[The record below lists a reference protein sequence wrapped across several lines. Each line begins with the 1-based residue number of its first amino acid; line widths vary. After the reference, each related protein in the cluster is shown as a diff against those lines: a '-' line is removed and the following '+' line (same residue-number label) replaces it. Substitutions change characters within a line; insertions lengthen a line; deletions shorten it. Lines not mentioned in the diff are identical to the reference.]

1 MKFPGGRPLEKG
13 LKSRTML
20 DRITRSLPPVSKDP
34 EQARQES
41 LFYLVVIG
49 LALTGVLFAAI
60 SLVIALVGGGPWV
73 GVIAGLVVQP
83 VYLAAVLLARRGQV
97 RLATYF
103 PVVSIFLVMILA
115 SVLLGTGHA
124 IYIGYA
130 MATLTAGILISTQ
143 SGILFAF
150 LSMVALI
157 LVGLL
162 QQSGVIAVPDLYA
175 PANTIWPDAI
185 GLGLGLAVLVS
196 ISAIYNREMRVSL
209 QMEKQL
215 AEALQ
220 NEHEELIRR
229 IAENKKLLDQRIIQ
243 LRTLAETSMAA
254 GAERRPLI
262 LLQSVVEVVHQR
274 MNLSCATI
282 FLLEEPGPN
291 LALRAGSTPEAQRL
305 ISRGYRLPEESASLI
320 RQAVDQKRIFSEGDR
335 AVEKDNPLSTGR
347 SELVIPLLIG
357 DRCLGVLDVQS
368 ETANAFDDSDIL
380 TLRGISQTMAHG
392 LEMARLNAQSQADRE
407 EVRALNRRYMTE
419 AWKDLDQTS
428 GDLSLS
434 VESSETEGEEIITP
448 LASASAAVAV
458 PSSISRSPDG
468 SQITAPL
475 ILREQVIGALTLE
488 TGEKEISKDDL
499 TFIEAVTTQAAL
511 ALENAR
517 LYTELTRRAAYLQ
530 TANEIARDASTT
542 LDLDLL
548 LRRVVELIRERFGFS
563 HAAVYLMDEQDQ
575 YAAAYAASGQAGYE
589 IIERRASVTADSH
602 SVVGHVL
609 STGTIY
615 AANDVEQDPHY
626 QADPLL
632 SETKSELAIP
642 LIVAGRIIGVLDFHA
657 AKPNSFGEDEIAILQ
672 TLSGQVAV
680 AVQNARLFSQVSQRA
695 ERERKVVEIT
705 SRIRSTNDI
714 SSILQTAVS
723 ELRRALGI
731 SSGTVMVGPIR
742 PAKIE
747 EPKGSPGTGPA

>member
-1 MKFPGGRPLEKG
+1 
-13 LKSRTML
+13 ML
-20 DRITRSLPPVSKDP
+20 DRISRVFPPVSKDP

-49 LALTGVLFAAI
+49 LALTGGLFALI
-60 SLVIALVGGGPWV
+60 SLVIALLAGGPWV
-73 GVIAGLVVQP
+73 GVIAGVAVLP
-83 VYLAAVLLARRGQV
+83 VYLAAVFLARRGWI
-97 RLATYF
+97 RAAAYF
-103 PVVSIFLVMILA
+103 PVVSIFLVMVFASLILG
-115 SVLLGTGHA
+115 VGHA
-124 IYIGYA
+124 ISIGFA
-130 MATLTAGILISTQ
+130 MATLTAAVLISTR

-150 LSMVALI
+150 LSMVAHI
-157 LVGLL
+157 VVGLL
-162 QQSGVIAVPDLYA
+162 QQGGMISVPAGYLPTA
-175 PANTIWPDAI
+175 TVWPDAFA
-185 GLGLGLAVLVS
+185 LGLGLAVMIG

-220 NEHEELIRR
+220 NEHQELIRR
-229 IAENKKLLDQRIIQ
+229 IAEHKKLLDQRIIQ

-254 GAERRPLI
+254 GAERKPLI
-262 LLQSVVEVVHQR
+262 LLQSVADVLHQR
-274 MNLSCATI
+274 LALSSATV
-282 FLLEEPGPN
+282 FLMEEPGPQ
-291 LALRAGSTPEAQRL
+291 LVLRSGSTPEAQRL
-305 ISRGYRLPEESASLI
+305 IGRGYRLPAESTALV
-320 RQAVDQKRIFSEGDR
+320 RQAAEQKRIFSEGDR
-335 AVEKDNPLSTGR
+335 PLEKDNPLSAGR
-347 SELVIPLLIG
+347 AELVIPLLIG

-368 ETANAFDDSDIL
+368 ETPNAFDDSDVL
-380 TLRGISQTMAHG
+380 TLRGISQTLAHG

-407 EVRALNRRYMTE
+407 EVRALNRRYMAD
-419 AWKDLDQTS
+419 AWKDVQTS
-428 GDLSLS
+428 SDLSLS
-434 VESSETEGEEIITP
+434 VESSEADGEEIVTP
-448 LASASAAVAV
+448 LAPAADAAAV
-458 PSSISRSPDG
+458 PSTISRSADG

-488 TGEKEISKDDL
+488 TGQKEISADDM

-517 LYTELTRRAAYLQ
+517 LYSELTQRAAYLQ

-575 YAAAYAASGQAGYE
+575 YAVAYAASGQAGPE
-589 IIERRASVTADSH
+589 LMMRRTSITADTH
-602 SVVGHVL
+602 SVAGHVL
-609 STGTIY
+609 STGTLY
-615 AANDVEQDPHY
+615 AANRVGQDPYY
-626 QADPLL
+626 QRDDLL
-632 SETKSELAIP
+632 TDTQSELAIP
-642 LIVAGRIIGVLDFHA
+642 LIVAGRIIGVLDIHS
-657 AKPNSFGEDEIAILQ
+657 AKPNAFGEDEIAIIQ

-680 AVQNARLFSQVSQRA
+680 AVQNARLFSQVSHRA

-714 SSILQTAVS
+714 PSILQTAVS

-747 EPKGSPGTGPA
+747 EPKGNPGPGSS

>member
-1 MKFPGGRPLEKG
+1 
-13 LKSRTML
+13 ML
-20 DRITRSLPPVSKDP
+20 DRITRLFPPVSKNPD
-34 EQARQES
+34 EARQEN

-49 LALTGVLFAAI
+49 LALTGALFALMSAA
-60 SLVIALVGGGPWV
+60 IALLSGGPWV

-83 VYLAAVLLARRGQV
+83 VYLAAIFLARRGQV

-103 PVVSIFLVMILA
+103 PVVSIFLVMMYA
-115 SVLLGTGHA
+115 SIALGLGHA
-124 IYIGYA
+124 IYVGYA
-130 MATLTAGILISTQ
+130 MATLTAAILISTR

-150 LSMVALI
+150 LSMMAH
-157 LVGLL
+157 LVIGLL
-162 QQSGVIAVPDLYA
+162 QQSGTIAVPDGFA
-175 PANTIWPDAI
+175 PLRTIWPDAV
-185 GLGLGLAVLVS
+185 GLGLGLAVLIS

-220 NEHEELIRR
+220 NEHQELIRR

-254 GAERRPLI
+254 GAERKPLI
-262 LLQSVVEVVHQR
+262 LLQSVMEVLQQR
-274 MNLSCATI
+274 MNLSSAAI
-282 FLLEEPGPN
+282 FLLEEPGPS
-291 LALRAGSTPEAQRL
+291 LVLRAGSTPEAQRL
-305 ISRGYRLPEESASLI
+305 IGRGYRHPEESTSLV
-320 RQAVDQKRIFSEGDR
+320 RQAADGKRIFSEGDR
-335 AVEKDNPLSTGR
+335 PIEKDNPLSTGR

-357 DRCLGVLDVQS
+357 DRILGVLDVQS
-368 ETANAFDDSDIL
+368 ETVNAFDDSDIL
-380 TLRGISQTMAHG
+380 TLRGISQTLAHG
-392 LEMARLNAQSQADRE
+392 LEMARLNAQSQLDRE
-407 EVRALNRRYMTE
+407 EVRALNRRYMSE
-419 AWKDLDQTS
+419 AWKDVDQTS
-428 GDLSLS
+428 DLSLS
-434 VESSETEGEEIITP
+434 VESSETNGEEIITP
-448 LASASAAVAV
+448 LGPSYETAAV
-458 PSSISRSPDG
+458 PSSITRSADG

-475 ILREQVIGALTLE
+475 ILREQVIGALTLD
-488 TGEKEISKDDL
+488 TGEKEITQDDL
-499 TFIEAVTTQAAL
+499 TFIDAVTTQAAL

-517 LYTELTRRAAYLQ
+517 LYSELTQRAAYLQ

-575 YAAAYAASGQAGYE
+575 AAAAYAASGQAGVDLVA
-589 IIERRASVTADSH
+589 RRAFYTANSQ

-609 STGTIY
+609 STGVLF
-615 AANDVEQDPHY
+615 AVNNLKKDSNY

-632 SETKSELAIP
+632 SESKSELGIP
-642 LIVAGRIIGVLDFHA
+642 LIVAGRVIGVLDIHS
-657 AKPNSFGEDEIAILQ
+657 AKINAFGADEIAILQ
-672 TLSGQVAV
+672 TLSGQLAV

-705 SRIRSTNDI
+705 GRIRSSNDI

-731 SSGTVMVGPIR
+731 SSGTVMVGPVR

-747 EPKGSPGTGPA
+747 EPKGPAGPSAS

>member
-1 MKFPGGRPLEKG
+1 
-13 LKSRTML
+13 ML
-20 DRITRSLPPVSKDP
+20 DRITRFFPPVSKNPDD
-34 EQARQES
+34 ARQEN
-41 LFYLVVIG
+41 LFYLVVIA
-49 LALTGVLFAAI
+49 LALTGTLFALI
-60 SLVIALVGGGPWV
+60 SAVIALSSGGPWV

-83 VYLAAVLLARRGQV
+83 VYLLALFLARRGQV

-103 PVVSIFLVMILA
+103 PVVSIFLVMVYA
-115 SVLLGTGHA
+115 SIALGLGHVV
-124 IYIGYA
+124 YVGYA
-130 MATLTAGILISTQ
+130 MATLTAAILISTR
-143 SGILFAF
+143 SGIFFAF
-150 LSMVALI
+150 LSMVAH
-157 LVGLL
+157 LVIGLL
-162 QQSGVIAVPDLYA
+162 QQSGTLSVTDTFA
-175 PANTIWPDAI
+175 PLNTIWLDAV
-185 GLGLGLAVLVS
+185 GLGLGLAVLIS

-220 NEHEELIRR
+220 NEHQELIRR
-229 IAENKKLLDQRIIQ
+229 ISENKALLDQRIIQ
-243 LRTLAETSMAA
+243 LRTLAETSMGA
-254 GAERRPLI
+254 GAERKPLI
-262 LLQSVVEVVHQR
+262 LLQSVVDVLQQR
-274 MNLSCATI
+274 MNLSLAGI
-282 FLLEEPGPN
+282 FLLEDPGPSIV
-291 LALRAGSTPEAQRL
+291 LRAGSTPEAQRL
-305 ISRGYRLPEESASLI
+305 ISRGYRLPEESISLVT
-320 RQAVDQKRIFSEGDR
+320 QSVNEKRIVSEGDR
-335 AVEKDNPLSTGR
+335 AAEKDNPLSTGR
-347 SELVIPLLIG
+347 AELVIPMLIG
-357 DRCLGVLDVQS
+357 DRLLGVLDVQS
-368 ETANAFDDSDIL
+368 EKANAFDDSDIL

-392 LEMARLNAQSQADRE
+392 LEMARLNTQSQGDRE
-407 EVRALNRRYMTE
+407 EVRALNRRYMAD
-419 AWKDLDQTS
+419 AWKDVEQS
-428 GDLSLS
+428 SDLSLS
-434 VESSETEGEEIITP
+434 VESSEASGEDIITP
-448 LASASAAVAV
+448 FTPSSESANV
-458 PSSISRSPDG
+458 PSSITRSADG

-488 TGEKEISKDDL
+488 TGDKEITKEDL

-517 LYTELTRRAAYLQ
+517 LYSELTQRAAYLQ

-575 YAAAYAASGQAGYE
+575 AAAAFAASGQAGADLVA
-589 IIERRASVTADSH
+589 RRAFYTADSH

-609 STGTIY
+609 ATGVLY
-615 AANDVEQDPHY
+615 AANNVEKDSDY

-632 SETKSELAIP
+632 SDTRSEVGIP
-642 LIVAGRIIGVLDFHA
+642 LIVAGRIIGVLDIHS
-657 AKPNSFGEDEIAILQ
+657 AKKNAFGADEIAILQ
-672 TLSGQVAV
+672 TLSGQLAV

-731 SSGTVMVGPIR
+731 SSGTVMVGPTR

-747 EPKGSPGTGPA
+747 EPKGNTGPNAS

>member
-1 MKFPGGRPLEKG
+1 
-13 LKSRTML
+13 ML
-20 DRITRSLPPVSKDP
+20 DRITRFFPPVSKNPDD
-34 EQARQES
+34 ARQEN
-41 LFYLVVIG
+41 LFYLVVIA
-49 LALTGVLFAAI
+49 LALTGTLFALI
-60 SLVIALVGGGPWV
+60 SAVIALSSGGPWV

-83 VYLAAVLLARRGQV
+83 VYLLALFLARRGQV

-103 PVVSIFLVMILA
+103 PVVSIFLVMVYA
-115 SVLLGTGHA
+115 SIALGLGHVV
-124 IYIGYA
+124 YVGYA
-130 MATLTAGILISTQ
+130 MATLTAAILISTR
-143 SGILFAF
+143 SGIIFAF
-150 LSMVALI
+150 LSMVAH
-157 LVGLL
+157 LVIGLL
-162 QQSGVIAVPDLYA
+162 QQSGTLSVTDTFA
-175 PANTIWPDAI
+175 PLNTIWLDAV
-185 GLGLGLAVLVS
+185 GLGLGLAVLIS

-220 NEHEELIRR
+220 NEHQELIRR
-229 IAENKKLLDQRIIQ
+229 ISENKALLDQRIIQ
-243 LRTLAETSMAA
+243 LRTLAETSMGA
-254 GAERRPLI
+254 GAERKPLI
-262 LLQSVVEVVHQR
+262 LLQSVVDVLQQR
-274 MNLSCATI
+274 MNLSLAGI
-282 FLLEEPGPN
+282 FLLEDPGPSIV
-291 LALRAGSTPEAQRL
+291 LRAGSTPEAQRL
-305 ISRGYRLPEESASLI
+305 ISRGYRLPEESISLVT
-320 RQAVDQKRIFSEGDR
+320 QSVNEKRIVSEGDR
-335 AVEKDNPLSTGR
+335 AAEKDNPLSTGR
-347 SELVIPLLIG
+347 AELVIPMLIG
-357 DRCLGVLDVQS
+357 DRLLGVLDVQS
-368 ETANAFDDSDIL
+368 EKANAFDDSDIL

-392 LEMARLNAQSQADRE
+392 LEMARLNTQSQGDRE
-407 EVRALNRRYMTE
+407 EVRALNRRYMAD
-419 AWKDLDQTS
+419 AWKDVEQS
-428 GDLSLS
+428 SDLSLS
-434 VESSETEGEEIITP
+434 VESSEASGEDIITP
-448 LASASAAVAV
+448 FTPSSESANV
-458 PSSISRSPDG
+458 PSSITRSADG

-488 TGEKEISKDDL
+488 TGDKEITKEDL

-517 LYTELTRRAAYLQ
+517 LYSELTQRAAYLQ

-575 YAAAYAASGQAGYE
+575 AAAAFAASGQAGADLVA
-589 IIERRASVTADSH
+589 RRAFYTADSH

-609 STGTIY
+609 ATGVLY
-615 AANDVEQDPHY
+615 AANNVEKDSDY

-632 SETKSELAIP
+632 SDTRSEVGIP
-642 LIVAGRIIGVLDFHA
+642 LIVAGRIIGVLDIHS
-657 AKPNSFGEDEIAILQ
+657 AKKNAFGADEIAILQ
-672 TLSGQVAV
+672 TLSGQLAV

-731 SSGTVMVGPIR
+731 SSGTVMVGPTR

-747 EPKGSPGTGPA
+747 EPKGNTGPNAS

>member
-1 MKFPGGRPLEKG
+1 
-13 LKSRTML
+13 ML
-20 DRITRSLPPVSKDP
+20 DRISRIFPPVSKDP
-34 EQARQES
+34 EHARQES

-49 LALTGVLFAAI
+49 LALTGGLFALI
-60 SLVIALVGGGPWV
+60 SLVIALFAGGPWV
-73 GVIAGLVVQP
+73 GVIAGIVVLP
-83 VYLAAVLLARRGQV
+83 VYLVALFLARRGLV

-103 PVVSIFLVMILA
+103 PVVAIFLVMVIASAILG
-115 SVLLGTGHA
+115 VGHA
-124 IYIGYA
+124 INIGFA
-130 MATLTAGILISTQ
+130 MATLTAAILISTQ

-150 LSMVALI
+150 LSMVAHI
-157 LVGLL
+157 VVGLL
-162 QQSGVIAVPDLYA
+162 QQSGVLSVPALYA
-175 PANTIWPDAI
+175 PGSTVWPDAFA
-185 GLGLGLAVLVS
+185 LGLGLAVLIG

-215 AEALQ
+215 GEALQ
-220 NEHEELIRR
+220 NEHQELIRR

-254 GAERRPLI
+254 GAERKPLI
-262 LLQSVVEVVHQR
+262 LLQSVADVLHQR
-274 MNLSCATI
+274 LNLSSALV
-282 FLLEEPGPN
+282 FLLEDPGPQ
-291 LALRAGSTPEAQRL
+291 LVLRSGSTPEAQRL
-305 ISRGYRLPEESASLI
+305 ISRGYRLPEESASLV

-335 AVEKDNPLSTGR
+335 PLEKDNPLSAGH

-368 ETANAFDDSDIL
+368 ETPNAFDDSDVL
-380 TLRGISQTMAHG
+380 TLRGISQTLAHG
-392 LEMARLNAQSQADRE
+392 LEMARLNAQSQTDRE
-407 EVRALNRRYMTE
+407 EVRALNRRYMAD
-419 AWKDLDQTS
+419 AWKDVQTS
-428 GDLSLS
+428 SDLSLS
-434 VESSETEGEEIITP
+434 VESSAADGESIVTP
-448 LASASAAVAV
+448 LAPSSYAAAV
-458 PSSISRSPDG
+458 PGSISRSADG
-468 SQITAPL
+468 LTITAPL

-488 TGEKEISKDDL
+488 TGTKEITQDDL

-517 LYTELTRRAAYLQ
+517 LYSELTQRAAYLQ

-575 YAAAYAASGQAGYE
+575 YAVIYAASGQAGPE
-589 IIERRASVTADSH
+589 LMTRRASFTADSH
-602 SVVGHVL
+602 SVAGHVL
-609 STGTIY
+609 STGTLY
-615 AANDVEQDPHY
+615 AANKVGQDPHY
-626 QADPLL
+626 QPDDLL
-632 SETKSELAIP
+632 TDTQSELAIP
-642 LIVAGRIIGVLDFHA
+642 LIVAGRIIGVLDIHSV
-657 AKPNSFGEDEIAILQ
+657 KPNAFGEDEIAIIQ
-672 TLSGQVAV
+672 TLSGQLAV
-680 AVQNARLFSQVSQRA
+680 AVQNARLFSQVSHRA

-714 SSILQTAVS
+714 PSILQTAVS

-747 EPKGSPGTGPA
+747 EPKGNPGPGSS